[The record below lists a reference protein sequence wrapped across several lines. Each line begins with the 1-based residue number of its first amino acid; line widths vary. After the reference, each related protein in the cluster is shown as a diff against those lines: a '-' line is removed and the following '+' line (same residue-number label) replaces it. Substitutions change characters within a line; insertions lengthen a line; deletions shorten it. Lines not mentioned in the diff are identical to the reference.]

1 MNATAVAQ
9 YGMMAASRR
18 FERAAAAVGAADGL
32 DAQGAGELIL
42 SKAQFV
48 AQLATLRVADEM
60 QRALLELQ
68 AARA

>member
-1 MNATAVAQ
+1 MDAIALAK
-9 YGMMAASRR
+9 YGMMTAARR
-18 FERAAAAVGAADGL
+18 FEQAAATVGDGGGL
-32 DAQGAGELIL
+32 DAQGAAELVL